1 MAEFNYDKKREHERL
16 AAEAIDAGELDQAY
30 FHVKEAVKYT
40 MVLATRCGGGVLG
53 QAYVS
58 NANGLLDV
66 AEKLQARIRKSADAA
81 SKPKVADV
89 ATETR
94 GGEPGGAGDKDKK
107 RWAVEKNTGIRLDDV
122 KGLAEAK
129 AVVMDA
135 LINPVKHPDV
145 YKTLKVKPGT
155 GLLLYGPP
163 GTGKTMFA
171 KAIANEMDTAF
182 MHVKMSDLKSK
193 YVGETEQNIA
203 AMFKEARSYKRCV
216 LFLDECESLLRK
228 RGNQKVNA
236 VESFLVEL
244 DGFKPEGESQLFVLL
259 ATNRP
264 WLLDSALT
272 RSGRIST
279 HVYVDLPDRE
289 TRELIIRAALS
300 DVPLADDVDVG
311 WLADKTEGFSG
322 AELHHKENGGGLCDL
337 ACLYAARR
345 WIARREADGS
355 SGKADDWNAVEPV
368 TRADFDSALAHVV
381 PTSKRDADIIKRNLA
396 YNQSGGAVG
405 DDPQDDLE

>member
-1 MAEFNYDKKREHERL
+1 MAEFNYDKKHEHERL
-16 AAEAIDAGELDQAY
+16 AATAIDSGELDQAY
-30 FHVKEAVKYT
+30 FHIKEAIKYT
-40 MVLATRCGGGVLG
+40 MVLAARCGGVLG
-53 QAYVS
+53 QAYVT

-66 AEKLQARIRKSADAA
+66 AERLKSRIKNKAEVPL

-94 GGEPGGAGDKDKK
+94 GSDSGEASEKK
-107 RWAVEKNTGIRLDDV
+107 RWAIEKNTGIRLDDV

-135 LINPVKHPDV
+135 LINPVRHPDV
-145 YKTLKVKPGT
+145 YRTLKVKPGT

-182 MHVKMSDLKSK
+182 MHVKMSELKSK

-203 AMFKEARSYKRCV
+203 SMFKEARSYKRCV

-244 DGFKPEGESQLFVLL
+244 DGFKPEGENQLFVLL

-289 TRELIIRAALS
+289 TRELIIKSALS
-300 DVPLADDVDVG
+300 DVPLTNDVNIG
-311 WLADKTEGFSG
+311 ELADKTEGFSG
-322 AELHHKENGGGLCDL
+322 AELHHKEHGGGLCDL

-345 WIARREADGS
+345 WIARREAAGPTEGS
-355 SGKADDWNAVEPV
+355 EAWNAAEPVSKADFEA
-368 TRADFDSALAHVV
+368 ALEHVV

-396 YNQSGGAVG
+396 YSQSGGTVG
-405 DDPQDDLE
+405 DDTAEVDD

>member
-16 AAEAIDAGELDQAY
+16 AVAAIDSGELDLAY
-30 FHVKEAVKYT
+30 FHIKEAITYT
-40 MVLATRCGGGVLG
+40 MVLAARCGGVLG
-53 QAYVS
+53 QAYVA

-66 AEKLQARIRKSADAA
+66 AEKLKSRISNQATAPSA
-81 SKPKVADV
+81 KTKVADI

-94 GGEPGGAGDKDKK
+94 GGESGDTTDKK
-107 RWAVEKNTGIRLDDV
+107 RWAIEKNTGIRLDDV

-129 AVVMDA
+129 AVVIDA
-135 LINPVKHPDV
+135 LINPVRHPDV
-145 YKTLKVKPGT
+145 YKTLKVKPST

-182 MHVKMSDLKSK
+182 MHVKMSELKSK

-203 AMFKEARSYKRCV
+203 SMFKEARSYKRCV

-236 VESFLVEL
+236 VEAFLVEL
-244 DGFKPEGESQLFVLL
+244 DGFKPEGENHLFVLL

-289 TRELIIRAALS
+289 TRELIIRSALA
-300 DVPLADDVDVG
+300 DVPLADDVNIG
-311 WLADKTEGFSG
+311 ELADKTEGFSG
-322 AELHHKENGGGLCDL
+322 AELHHEEHGGGLCDL

-345 WIARREADGS
+345 WIARREATGPSYGAEAGD
-355 SGKADDWNAVEPV
+355 AVEPV
-368 TRADFDSALAHVV
+368 AKADFEAALEYVV

-396 YNQSGGAVG
+396 YKQSGGVVG
-405 DDPQDDLE
+405 DDTAEGED

>member
-1 MAEFNYDKKREHERL
+1 VAEFNYDKKREHEKL
-16 AAEAIDAGELDQAY
+16 AAAAIDAGELDQAY
-30 FHVKEAVKYT
+30 FHIKEAIKYT
-40 MVLATRCGGGVLG
+40 VVLAQRCGGVLG
-53 QAYVS
+53 NAYVA

-66 AEKLQARIRKSADAA
+66 AEKLKDRMERHSRKPSDSA
-81 SKPKVADV
+81 KVASV
-89 ATETR
+89 AAATRDGRETSDD
-94 GGEPGGAGDKDKK
+94 GAKS
-107 RWAVEKNTGIRLDDV
+107 RWTIEKNTGVLLDDV

-135 LINPVKHPDV
+135 LINPVRHPDV

-171 KAIANEMDTAF
+171 KAIANEMDTSF
-182 MHVKMSDLKSK
+182 MHVKMSELKSK
-193 YVGETEQNIA
+193 YVGETEQNIS

-244 DGFKPEGESQLFVLL
+244 DGFKPEGDSQLFVLL

-289 TRELIIRAALS
+289 TRELIIKAALS
-300 DVPLADDVDVG
+300 DVPLAGDVDV
-311 WLADKTEGFSG
+311 ADIVDRTEGFSG
-322 AELHHKENGGGLCDL
+322 AELHHKEHGGGLCDL

-355 SGKADDWNAVEPV
+355 SRGSDSWNATEPV
-368 TRADFDSALAHVV
+368 TKADFEAALAHVV
-381 PTSKRDADIIKRNLA
+381 PTSKRDADIIRRNLA
-396 YNQSGGAVG
+396 YSQSGGAV
-405 DDPQDDLE
+405 DDDSSDDED

>member
-16 AAEAIDAGELDQAY
+16 AAAAIDSGDLDQAC

-40 MVLATRCGGGVLG
+40 MVLAARCGGALG
-53 QAYVS
+53 QAYVA

-66 AEKLQARIRKSADAA
+66 AERLKSRIKNKADVPP

-94 GGEPGGAGDKDKK
+94 GGESGDAEGKK

-122 KGLAEAK
+122 KGLADAK
-129 AVVMDA
+129 AVVNDA
-135 LINPVKHPDV
+135 LINPVRHPDV

-182 MHVKMSDLKSK
+182 MHVKMSELKSK

-203 AMFKEARSYKRCV
+203 SMFKEARSYKRCV

-244 DGFKPEGESQLFVLL
+244 DGFKPEGENQLFVLL

-289 TRELIIRAALS
+289 TRELIIKAALC
-300 DVPLADDVDVG
+300 DVPLADDVHVG
-311 WLADKTEGFSG
+311 ELADRTEGFSG
-322 AELHHKENGGGLCDL
+322 AELHHKEHGGGVCDL

-345 WIARREADGS
+345 WIARREAAGAAEGS
-355 SGKADDWNAVEPV
+355 DAWNAIESVTKADFEA
-368 TRADFDSALAHVV
+368 ALEHVV

-396 YNQSGGAVG
+396 YNQSGGTVG
-405 DDPQDDLE
+405 DDTAEGDD